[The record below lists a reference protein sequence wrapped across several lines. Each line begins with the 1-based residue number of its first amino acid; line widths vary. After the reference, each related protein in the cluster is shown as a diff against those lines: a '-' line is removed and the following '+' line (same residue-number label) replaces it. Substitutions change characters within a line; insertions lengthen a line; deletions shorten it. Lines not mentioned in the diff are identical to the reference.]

1 MTNTIRHYS
10 KTKMPRIH
18 TPFIFTIRNTVIAV
32 IAISIIENR
41 PNTKPVLLILS
52 AVRTNRGTINI
63 PRKNSMHRI
72 IGKVWI
78 EIPQTGTTFSK
89 YSNETL
95 MKATII
101 NITTDCLTFL
111 AYLRSSG
118 DIK

>member
-1 MTNTIRHYS
+1 
-10 KTKMPRIH
+10 MPRIH

-89 YSNETL
+89 YSNVTL

-101 NITTDCLTFL
+101 NTTTDCLTFL